1 MPLLSGIS
9 SGYQRMSKYLSQAAR
24 KRLPL
29 SPKRAGKGFYKGN
42 NCAPT
47 GRVDSIGA
55 CIVRVAV
62 SGFASTEWN

>member
-1 MPLLSGIS
+1 MPLLAGIS
-9 SGYQRMSKYLSQAAR
+9 SGYQRLSKYLSKAAK

-47 GRVDSIGA
+47 GRVDSIG
-55 CIVRVAV
+55 
-62 SGFASTEWN
+62 T